1 MKFRSYQLFFVAAVA
16 LLIAALCMPVM
27 LFIEPSGATFSL
39 SNFSMQLP
47 DGDSSYVACSLGVV
61 LIVALLVNLFALLV
75 SLFQNFE
82 LQKRTSILAM
92 LLSAGYYILLLVF
105 SLLLNEGAEP
115 YVQIATLLPFIA
127 LVLDMLAL
135 LAIRRAEANILAR
148 ATGFRLRD

>member
-39 SNFSMQLP
+39 GNFSMQLP

-61 LIVALLVNLFALLV
+61 LVVALLVNLFALLV

-127 LVLDMLAL
+127 LVFDMLAF

>member
-16 LLIAALCMPVM
+16 LLIVALCMPVM

-39 SNFSMQLP
+39 GNFCMQLP

-61 LIVALLVNLFALLV
+61 LVVVLLVNLFALLV

-105 SLLLNEGAEP
+105 SILLNEGAEP

-127 LVLDMLAL
+127 LVLDMLAF

>member
-27 LFIEPSGATFSL
+27 LFIEPSGATFGL

-47 DGDSSYVACSLGVV
+47 NGDSTYVACSLGVV

>member
-39 SNFSMQLP
+39 GNFSMQLP

-61 LIVALLVNLFALLV
+61 LVVALLVNLFALLV

-105 SLLLNEGAEP
+105 SFLLNEGAEP

-127 LVLDMLAL
+127 LVLDL
-135 LAIRRAEANILAR
+135 LAFLSIRRAEANILAR

>member
-27 LFIEPSGATFSL
+27 LFIEPSGATFGL

-47 DGDSSYVACSLGVV
+47 NGDSTYVACSLGVV

-127 LVLDMLAL
+127 LVLDMLAF

>member
-39 SNFSMQLP
+39 GNFSMQLP

-61 LIVALLVNLFALLV
+61 LVVALLVNLFALLV

-105 SLLLNEGAEP
+105 SFLLNEGAEP

-127 LVLDMLAL
+127 LVLDMLAFL
-135 LAIRRAEANILAR
+135 SIRRAEANILAR

>member
-39 SNFSMQLP
+39 GNFSMQLP

-61 LIVALLVNLFALLV
+61 LVVALLVNLFALLV

-105 SLLLNEGAEP
+105 SFLLNEGAEP

-127 LVLDMLAL
+127 LVLDMLAFL
-135 LAIRRAEANILAR
+135 SIRRAEANIFAR